1 MACSSCE
8 VAGMDDLERVAQA
21 MAEVLPFLVEL
32 AKAAESLE

>member
-21 MAEVLPFLVEL
+21 MADILPFLAEL
-32 AKAAESLE
+32 AKAAKPKE